1 MRDWAVWQAR
11 VGCYSQAALSYNEK
25 TPYVSVAVPS
35 GPSSLVPEER
45 EGGHPAEPV
54 GLVELGGG
62 RVHPRLVHL
71 RRVHRAGE
79 ELQLNTGMG

>member
-1 MRDWAVWQAR
+1 MH
-11 VGCYSQAALSYNEK
+11 SQLALTEH
-25 TPYVSVAVPS
+25 VSLNLAPLILLDPVRVAVPS

-45 EGGHPAEPV
+45 ERGHPAEPV

-79 ELQLNTGMG
+79 ELKRQWMC